1 MWRSFGVGVML
12 NRITIIIPCL
22 VFTLVVLAGDAFAD
36 YQQHWQIGKSQPWQ
50 AGLQTPGSPVME
62 RIDGFNDF
70 ILIIQAI
77 ITIFVLSLL
86 ATVVIRFGAKYN
98 KVPSKRSHN
107 TALEVVWTLV
117 PVIILLIIMVPSMR
131 LLYFMDKTPN
141 ADMTLKVIS
150 NQWFWSYEYP
160 DHGNFTFDSTMLE
173 DDELKEGQPRL
184 LETDNRVVL
193 PVGTNIRVLLTSSDV
208 IHSWAV
214 PSLGL
219 KTDTVPGRINETWVR
234 IDRKG
239 IFYGQCS
246 ELCGVNHA
254 FMPIA
259 VQAVSKEEFQKWVEK
274 AKKEFA
280 SVDAEPLRVA
290 QTETA
295 GR

>member
-12 NRITIIIPCL
+12 NRIKIFIPCL
-22 VFTLVVLAGDAFAD
+22 AFALVVLAGDAFAE
-36 YQQHWQIGKSQPWQ
+36 QLQSWQIGKSQPWQ

-62 RIDGFNDF
+62 RIDSFNDF

-86 ATVVIRFGAKYN
+86 ATVVIRFGSKYN

-117 PVIILLIIMVPSMR
+117 PIIILMIISVPSMR

-141 ADMTLKVIS
+141 AEMTLKVIS
-150 NQWFWSYEYP
+150 QRFFWSYEYP
-160 DHGNFTFDSTMLE
+160 DHGNFTFDSTMLD

-193 PVGTNIRVLLTSSDV
+193 PVGTNIRVLLTSADV

-219 KTDTVPGRINETWVR
+219 KTDTVPGRTNETWVQ
-234 IDRKG
+234 IDREG

-246 ELCGVNHA
+246 ELCGVGHA

-259 VQAVSKEEFQKWVEK
+259 IQAVSKEAFLKWVEN

-280 SVDAEPLRVA
+280 SVDDEPLRVA
-290 QTETA
+290 RTDAA